1 MLLFKTKWIILKIH
15 KVQEKDF
22 LYTIFTEDYWKI
34 MCQKKLTSREK
45 SLDIGYLIHFE
56 IETKEDRKVHK
67 MRHIK
72 ILSEFSLSKKTYHE
86 MESYLKLLAY
96 AWKQAPDWVPVY
108 QVLEIFEEVHNYTN
122 ITAEKLL
129 LARLKLSSIFWNL
142 PQEYGNEIT
151 KKILWFVHKNKISQI
166 LKLTGISEEIK
177 KELESIF

>member
-34 MCQKKLTSREK
+34 VCQKKLSTREK
-45 SLDIGYLIHFE
+45 TLDIWYLIHFE

-72 ILSEFSLSKKTYHE
+72 IISEFSLLKKTYLE

-96 AWKQAPDWVPVY
+96 VWKQAPEWAPVY
-108 QVLEIFEEVHNYTN
+108 QVLEIFELVHLYEN
-122 ITAEKLL
+122 ITEEKLL
-129 LARLKLSSIFWNL
+129 LARLKLASIFWVL
-142 PQEYGNEIT
+142 PQEYGSEMT
-151 KKILWFVHKNKISQI
+151 QRILWFIYKNKITQI

-177 KELESIF
+177 KELEHLF